1 MTADEGIVL
10 SLPREGRGTAF
21 AGGGGGAFDGL
32 FIDLDGLGGGAFDV
46 LFIDDFD
53 GLGGGAFE
61 GGRFAGFGVSF
72 LAGPFVVPLAGE
84 RRRISGIVF
93 LESGG
98 AESRSSSSSQDAS
111 TSNRVVPDGAGVCHA
126 RLRCGWV
133 ALLNARTRRLTLL
146 RHALPSLGV
155 PIRPSLA

>member
-61 GGRFAGFGVSF
+61 GGRFTGFGVSF

-111 TSNRVVPDGAGVCHA
+111 TSIVLCRTGPASATRV
-126 RLRCGWV
+126 
-133 ALLNARTRRLTLL
+133 
-146 RHALPSLGV
+146 
-155 PIRPSLA
+155 